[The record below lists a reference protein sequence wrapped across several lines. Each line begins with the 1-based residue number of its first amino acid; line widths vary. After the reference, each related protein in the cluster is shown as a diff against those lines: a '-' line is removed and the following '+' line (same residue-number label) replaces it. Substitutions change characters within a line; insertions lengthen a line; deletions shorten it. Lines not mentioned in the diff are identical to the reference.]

1 MFKQYKKL
9 WLGLIALVILSP
21 LGLIATGTAYGEWS
35 IEELIKEV
43 GFVPKGLEK
52 MADMWS
58 HAPMPDYAVP
68 GLEGSFVSSAGGYII
83 SAVVGVALV
92 IGVIA
97 IFSRLVKE

>member
-21 LGLIATGTAYGEWS
+21 LGLIAAGTAYGEWS
-35 IEELIKEV
+35 LEELIKEV

-52 MADMWS
+52 LADLWS

-68 GLEGSFVSSAGGYII
+68 GLEGSFVSSAGGYMI
-83 SAVVGVALV
+83 SAVVGIALV
-92 IGVIA
+92 IGVMIV
-97 IFSRLVKE
+97 FSKIVKE